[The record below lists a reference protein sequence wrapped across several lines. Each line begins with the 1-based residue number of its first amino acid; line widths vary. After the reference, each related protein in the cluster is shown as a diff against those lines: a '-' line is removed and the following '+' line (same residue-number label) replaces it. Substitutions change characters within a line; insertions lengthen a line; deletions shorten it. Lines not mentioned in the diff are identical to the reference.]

1 MITEDLWKYIYNAVF
16 SIFLPPENIIEK
28 IILEKDDK
36 KIEFKNTM
44 ELITYLTLND
54 NKNILQKDVKFILKN
69 NNLYEENK
77 KFYEYVVNTFKDIR

>member
-1 MITEDLWKYIYNAVF
+1 MITEDLWKYIYNSVF

-44 ELITYLTLND
+44 ELITYLTLNGD
-54 NKNILQKDVKFILKN
+54 KNILQKDVKFILKN

>member
-44 ELITYLTLND
+44 ELITYLTLNGD
-54 NKNILQKDVKFILKN
+54 KNILQKDVKFILKN

>member
-1 MITEDLWKYIYNAVF
+1 MKLLYM
-16 SIFLPPENIIEK
+16 S
-28 IILEKDDK
+28 DK

-44 ELITYLTLND
+44 ELITYLTLNGD
-54 NKNILQKDVKFILKN
+54 KNILQKDVKFILKN

>member
-44 ELITYLTLND
+44 ELITYLTLNSD
-54 NKNILQKDVKFILKN
+54 KNILQKDVKFILKN